1 MLSTRIFGK
10 LQSQSQ
16 VAGSTVFIGLAV
28 SALFVPFSADSALAQ
43 NVALGSIA
51 DGLSILS
58 SISGSSSGNNN
69 INCSESY
76 NATDF
81 GLKSLRISATC
92 NLNFNAESSWF
103 SLFNEAGADSW
114 KSIYGSYS
122 FRGETSKTYKIDISL
137 KGSYSANTSVSG
149 NAYAKSI
156 SYIYDDYNGRYIG
169 NSLGNLYA
177 GSKSDYGFI
186 NSPSASS
193 SGYYGYDFSL
203 GAWAFGW
210 SESYALA
217 GYARATSNMNF
228 TSTAIITEL
237 PSYSSFSSMSS
248 LNSNEQADDSKID
261 TINRDFFNNL
271 PEEALLESTL
281 LREKLESSSKSVPE
295 PGFVFGL
302 LTFSTLGAGSMLKRK
317 QNMC

>member
-1 MLSTRIFGK
+1 M
-10 LQSQSQ
+10 QSQSQ
-16 VAGSTVFIGLAV
+16 VAGGAVFIGLAI
-28 SALFVPFSADSALAQ
+28 SALFVPLSADSVLAQ
-43 NVALGSIA
+43 NVGLGSIA
-51 DGLSILS
+51 EGFSILS

-76 NATDF
+76 NANDF
-81 GLKSLRISATC
+81 GLKTLRIYATC

-103 SLFNEAGADSW
+103 LGENNAGARSW
-114 KSIYGSYS
+114 KRIYGSYS

-137 KGSYSANTSVSG
+137 KGSFSANTSASG
-149 NAYAKSI
+149 NAYAFSA
-156 SYIYDDYNGRYIG
+156 SYIYDGYNGRYIG
-169 NSLGNLYA
+169 NEFNNIYS
-177 GSKSDYGFI
+177 GSHSDYGFI
-186 NSPSASS
+186 DSSSVSS

-203 GAWAFGW
+203 GAWGYGW
-210 SESYALA
+210 TESNALA

-237 PSYSSFSSMSS
+237 PSYSSFSRMSS

-261 TINRDFFNNL
+261 TINRDFFKNL
-271 PEEALLESTL
+271 PEEVLLESTL

-302 LTFSTLGAGSMLKRK
+302 LTFSALGAGSMLKRK